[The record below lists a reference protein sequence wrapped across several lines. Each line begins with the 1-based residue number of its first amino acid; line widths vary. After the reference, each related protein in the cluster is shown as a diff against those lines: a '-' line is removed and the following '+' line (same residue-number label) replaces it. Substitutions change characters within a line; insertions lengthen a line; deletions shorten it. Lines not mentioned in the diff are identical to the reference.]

1 VGWNEALL
9 KKRHDLD
16 LTVINDDLGAIFHP
30 SRFLSSEFTV
40 DRMQLVTHNTA
51 KWQQDYSPQTIA
63 TSTVKGYEA
72 FQKGIAENVI
82 HFIGFPTLTPTYTLK
97 PLRYDYVAL
106 GGTFDHLHNGHK
118 TLLSVGSASCAK
130 QMTIG
135 ITATSMLTKK
145 SNADLIEDFHTRS
158 QNVRAFLRAF
168 RGDDMAVDIQ
178 ELSDGMGPAVVDPK
192 LQAIVVS
199 SETILG
205 AFKINEVRKERK
217 MTALEVIVISRK
229 DPVVLSSSFLRMQ
242 EKSFS

>member
-1 VGWNEALL
+1 
-9 KKRHDLD
+9 
-16 LTVINDDLGAIFHP
+16 
-30 SRFLSSEFTV
+30 
-40 DRMQLVTHNTA
+40 MQLVTHNTN
-51 KWQQDYSPQTIA
+51 KWQNEYSSQIIP
-63 TSTVKGYEA
+63 TSTLKGYEA
-72 FQKGIAENVI
+72 FQKGINENII
-82 HFIGFPTLTPTYTLK
+82 HFIGFPTLTPTYNLK

-118 TLLSVGSASCAK
+118 TLLSVGAASCTK
-130 QMTIG
+130 QMTVG

-145 SNADLIEDFHTRS
+145 SNADLIEDFPTRS
-158 QNVRAFLRAF
+158 QNVRAFLRTF

-178 ELSDGMGPAVVDPK
+178 ELNDGMGPAVVDPL

-217 MTALEVIVISRK
+217 MSALEVIIISRK

-242 EKSFS
+242 EKTFS

>member
-1 VGWNEALL
+1 MGWNEALL

-16 LTVINDDLGAIFHP
+16 LTVINDNLGAVFHP
-30 SRFLSSEFTV
+30 SRFLSAEFTQ
-40 DRMQLVTHNTA
+40 DHMQLVTHNIA
-51 KWQQDYSPQTIA
+51 KWQQDY
-63 TSTVKGYEA
+63 TSQIIPTSSVKGYEA
-72 FQKGIAENVI
+72 FQKGITENTI
-82 HFIGFPTLTPTYTLK
+82 RFIGFPSLSPTYSLK
-97 PLRYDYVAL
+97 PLRYEFVAL

-118 TLLSVGSASCAK
+118 TLLSVGSALCST

-145 SNADLIEDFHTRS
+145 SNADLIEDFQTRS
-158 QNVRAFLRAF
+158 QNVRTFLHTF
-168 RGDDMAVDIQ
+168 RGDDMAIDIH
-178 ELSDGMGPAVVDPK
+178 ELNDGMGPAVVDTR

-217 MTALEVIVISRK
+217 MNALEVIVISRK

-242 EKSFS
+242 EKAFT